1 MLFATDGARSCKLTI
16 YLRTCIS
23 SETFVASQAWVETHP
38 ILDVSTS
45 NSAFFLWGSGL
56 NQIHNWI

>member
-45 NSAFFLWGSGL
+45 NSAFFCGAAV
-56 NQIHNWI
+56 